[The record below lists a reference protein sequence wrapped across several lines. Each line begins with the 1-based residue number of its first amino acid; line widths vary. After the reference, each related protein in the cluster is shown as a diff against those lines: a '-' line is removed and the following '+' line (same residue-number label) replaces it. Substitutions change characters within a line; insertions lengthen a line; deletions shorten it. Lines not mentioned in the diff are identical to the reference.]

1 MAARLSTRIL
11 RLAPRVV
18 AAALLAAFAPLAAP
32 PAAYAQYFGKNKVH
46 YKDFEWEIIKTQ
58 HFEVFFYP
66 KERQTAID
74 AARMAERAY
83 ARLSKVL
90 GYEMAR
96 PVPLILYASHTDF
109 QQTNISSD
117 LISEGTGGV
126 TEFLKRR
133 VFLPFTG
140 SYAELEH
147 VLTHELV
154 HAFQVEILFGTGGSV
169 LANPVAFQPPL
180 WFMEGMA
187 EYLSI
192 GGTDVHTQMW
202 LRDASLQ
209 GYLTPL
215 PVLGQV
221 GDIRVYRFG
230 QSIFHFIGAKFGEE
244 KIGEVL
250 KSAARLGSV
259 GSAFKSVLG
268 MPLEELSDAWLE
280 EVRKD
285 YLPQITNYEKPSKF
299 ARRLTKHGEDLSD
312 LNLVPALSP
321 DGEQVA
327 FISDRSLYSDLYLA
341 DATTGEVKDRL
352 VKGERT
358 GNFESL
364 RFFNTSM
371 AWSADGKFLTFPAK
385 VGGEDAIYIFEMES
399 KKVRHKLTFGL
410 DGILSPAFSPD
421 GQEIVFVGLD
431 GGQSDLFVTDLSG
444 KNLRRLTSDRF
455 TDRDPQF
462 SPDGKQI
469 AFTTDRGEATNFEE
483 LTFGNYALAI
493 LDLETNQVSVLPNQS
508 GKNIAPQWSPNGDE
522 ILFVSDR
529 TGISNLYSI
538 DLKSGDVYKL
548 TNILTGITGIIA
560 SASPISLAR
569 DGSRVV
575 FSAFDRAGWDLYS
588 IEDPFSLKQEPLRGE
603 DTVVSAE
610 SADGADLAVA
620 ADSADA
626 TASPSTTTTTVSGA
640 DSVAVAATAPESGLV
655 VAEAPAET
663 DPLIARDTARPE
675 PGPTRDTRVIDIAGL
690 YPEADRPVPNP
701 DMVAASTG
709 YTLPDT
715 SSFEMRRYKIRFTQ
729 DYLAGGA
736 AFASNIGFAGQT
748 ALAFSDILG
757 NHSLYVAANVFGS
770 LSDSELL
777 FAYQNLKDRLN
788 YGIALF
794 QYRNDYFVFTSD
806 EDTDFQT
813 QVFRGAEVSFSYPFS
828 KFRRVEFGLEGV
840 SVSENLYDQIV
851 YVGYDRPDPEDTDHL
866 FYAKPSLSLVH
877 DNVLYGNTGPIHGA
891 RSRISIDRALGD
903 LQFTTGVVD
912 MRKYF
917 NIRHRYSVA
926 VRMLGGYSDG
936 RDPQLFRIGGGYT
949 FRGADYGDLRGTR
962 IGLANIEFRYP
973 LIDRLQLGFP
983 PLDFRGIGGV
993 FFFDL
998 GSAWVGRDF
1007 RFFDEA
1013 ANGKRRLGDV
1023 QGAYGFGAR
1032 VNLGYFILRY
1042 DIAQRTDLHE
1052 NLGKIDFFTL
1062 SADF

>member
-1 MAARLSTRIL
+1 
-11 RLAPRVV
+11 
-18 AAALLAAFAPLAAP
+18 
-32 PAAYAQYFGKNKVH
+32 
-46 YKDFEWEIIKTQ
+46 
-58 HFEVFFYP
+58 
-66 KERQTAID
+66 
-74 AARMAERAY
+74 MAERSY

-90 GYEMAR
+90 GYEMTR
-96 PVPLILYASHTDF
+96 PIPLILYASHTDF
-109 QQTNISSD
+109 QQTNISSH

-140 SYAELEH
+140 SYSELEH

-154 HAFQVEILFGTGGSV
+154 HAFQVEILFGPGGNV

-230 QSIFHFIGAKFGEE
+230 QSIFHFIGEKFGEE

-250 KSAARLGSV
+250 KSAARLGGV

-285 YLPQITNYEKPSKF
+285 YLPEITDYEKPSKF

-321 DGEQVA
+321 DGEHVA

-341 DATTGEVKDRL
+341 DATTGEVKERL

-358 GNFESL
+358 GSFESL

-385 VGGEDAIYIFEMES
+385 VGGEDAIYVLELES
-399 KKVRHKLTFGL
+399 KKVRRKLTFGL

-421 GQEIVFVGLD
+421 GQEIVFVGID
-431 GGQSDLFVTDLSG
+431 GGQSDLFLTDLEG
-444 KNLRRLTSDRF
+444 KNLRRLTRDRF

-469 AFTTDRGEATNFEE
+469 AFTTDRGAATNFED
-483 LTFGNYALAI
+483 LTFGNYALAL
-493 LDLETNQVSVLPNQS
+493 LDLETNQVSVLPNQA
-508 GKNIAPQWSPNGDE
+508 GKNIAPQWSPDGQE

-538 DLKSGDVYKL
+538 DLQSGDVYKL
-548 TNILTGITGIIA
+548 TNILTGVTGIIP
-560 SASPISLAR
+560 SAAPISLAR

-588 IEDPFSLKQEPLRGE
+588 IEDPFSLKQEPLRG
-603 DTVVSAE
+603 DDVV
-610 SADGADLAVA
+610 
-620 ADSADA
+620 
-626 TASPSTTTTTVSGA
+626 AS
-640 DSVAVAATAPESGLV
+640 AATAEPDAEEAAAASGDIVGAAGAAIAAGGAPDSSAAPDSSGSADSSAAPEWAGDLPIAPPARGAASG
-655 VAEAPAET
+655 AP
-663 DPLIARDTARPE
+663 DRP
-675 PGPTRDTRVIDIAGL
+675 RDTRVIDIAGL
-690 YPEADRPVPNP
+690 YPESDRPPAAP
-701 DMVAASTG
+701 DSVTLASEF
-709 YTLPDT
+709 TLPDT
-715 SSFEMRRYKIRFTQ
+715 SSFEMQRYKIRFTQ

-770 LSDSELL
+770 ISDSELL
-777 FAYQNLKDRLN
+777 FAYQNLKNRLN

-806 EDTDFQT
+806 DDTDFQT
-813 QVFRGAEVSFSYPFS
+813 QVFRGAEFSFAYPFS
-828 KFRRVEFGLEGV
+828 KFRRLEFGLEGV

-851 YVGYDRPDPEDTDHL
+851 YVGYDRPDPEDTDRL
-866 FYAKPSLSLVH
+866 FYAKPSISLVH

-891 RSRISIDRALGD
+891 RSRISVDRALGD
-903 LQFTTGVVD
+903 LQFTTAVLDV
-912 MRKYF
+912 RKYF

-926 VRMLGGYSDG
+926 LRVLGGVSDG

-949 FRGADYGDLRGTR
+949 FRGADYGDLQGTR

-993 FFFDL
+993 LFLDL

-1013 ANGKRRLGDV
+1013 PNGKTRLGDV
-1023 QGAYGFGAR
+1023 SGAYGFGAR

-1052 NLGKIDFFTL
+1052 NFGKIDFFTL
-1062 SADF
+1062 AADF

>member
-1 MAARLSTRIL
+1 MAARLSIRIAS
-11 RLAPRVV
+11 LAPRAF
-18 AAALLAAFAPLAAP
+18 AAALLAAIATLAATP
-32 PAAYAQYFGKNKVH
+32 PAHAQYFGKNKVH
-46 YKDFEWEIIKTQ
+46 YKDFEWQIIKTQ

-66 KERQTAID
+66 KERQAAIG
-74 AARMAERAY
+74 AARMAERSY

-154 HAFQVEILFGTGGSV
+154 HAFQVEILFGPGGNV

-230 QSIFHFIGAKFGEE
+230 QSIFHFIGEKFGEE

-250 KSAARLGSV
+250 KSAARLGGV

-285 YLPQITNYEKPSKF
+285 YLPEITDYEKPSKF

-327 FISDRSLYSDLYLA
+327 FISDRSLYSDIYLA
-341 DATTGEVKDRL
+341 DATTGDVKDRL

-358 GNFESL
+358 GSFESL

-385 VGGEDAIYIFEMES
+385 VGGEDAVYVFELDS

-421 GQEIVFVGLD
+421 GQQIVFVGID
-431 GGQSDLFVTDLSG
+431 GGQSDLFITDLSG

-462 SPDGKQI
+462 SPDGKSI
-469 AFTTDRGEATNFEE
+469 AFTTDRGDATNFEE
-483 LTFGNYALAI
+483 LTFGNYALAL

-508 GKNIAPQWSPNGDE
+508 GKNIAPQWSPDGQE

-548 TNILTGITGIIA
+548 TNILTGVTGIIP
-560 SASPISLAR
+560 SAAPISLAR

-588 IEDPFSLKQEPLRGE
+588 IEDPFSLKQEPLRGDE
-603 DTVVSAE
+603 LLTSAE
-610 SADGADLAVA
+610 RAARARADADAAAEPSIEAADFEIAALDSSVAPPGETPAGVEGDAREAVVAGATPAGADTTAASAGA
-620 ADSADA
+620 ADSAGAGAAADELPLA
-626 TASPSTTTTTVSGA
+626 PPPRTAAKGA
-640 DSVAVAATAPESGLV
+640 PF
-655 VAEAPAET
+655 PA
-663 DPLIARDTARPE
+663 
-675 PGPTRDTRVIDIAGL
+675 RDTRVIDIAGL
-690 YPEADRPVPNP
+690 YPEADRPAAAP
-701 DMVAASTG
+701 DSAIASAEFA
-709 YTLPDT
+709 LPDT
-715 SSFEMRRYKIRFTQ
+715 SSFEMQRYKIRFTQ

-777 FAYQNLKDRLN
+777 FAYQNLQQRLN

-813 QVFRGAEVSFSYPFS
+813 QVFRGAEFSFSYPFS
-828 KFRRVEFGLEGV
+828 KFRRIEFGLEGV

-866 FYAKPSLSLVH
+866 FYAKP
-877 DNVLYGNTGPIHGA
+877 PKPF
-891 RSRISIDRALGD
+891 SRIAKLMCLPLGRN
-903 LQFTTGVVD
+903 T
-912 MRKYF
+912 
-917 NIRHRYSVA
+917 
-926 VRMLGGYSDG
+926 
-936 RDPQLFRIGGGYT
+936 
-949 FRGADYGDLRGTR
+949 
-962 IGLANIEFRYP
+962 
-973 LIDRLQLGFP
+973 
-983 PLDFRGIGGV
+983 
-993 FFFDL
+993 
-998 GSAWVGRDF
+998 
-1007 RFFDEA
+1007 
-1013 ANGKRRLGDV
+1013 
-1023 QGAYGFGAR
+1023 
-1032 VNLGYFILRY
+1032 
-1042 DIAQRTDLHE
+1042 
-1052 NLGKIDFFTL
+1052 
-1062 SADF
+1062 